1 MIRRDVAIVGAGPA
15 GCAAAVQCAR
25 LGADVLLMDATGR
38 AGGLVRNGFL
48 VENYPGTGGPISGEG
63 LARRLEDH
71 VARFGVEVARRR
83 ALRVSPEPA
92 GWSIRT
98 DEGDVPARC
107 VIVAT
112 GTEPVRLEAAGA
124 AGLAGDRLF
133 HEVRDLLARFPSPGR
148 VAVIGGGEA
157 AFDYSLSLAAAGAA
171 VTVLVRGDRPKAR
184 GALAAAVRSAAAVE
198 VRTGA
203 RIVAMSRAPDGVVVS
218 VEGASGAS
226 RLEAGCVLA
235 AVGRLASLP
244 AGDGGTLTE
253 APGLFICGDARR
265 GALGQVGI
273 AVGDGLAA
281 AASAVAALARDGT
294 R

>member
-25 LGADVLLMDATGR
+25 LGADVFLMDATGR

-48 VENYPGTGGPISGEG
+48 VENYPGTGGPIPGEE
-63 LARRLEDH
+63 LAARLERH
-71 VARFGVEVARRR
+71 VERFGVEVIRGR
-83 ALRVSPEPA
+83 ALRVSREGG

-98 DEGDVPARC
+98 DGGDVPARC

-112 GTEPVRLEAAGA
+112 GTEPLRLDADGA

-133 HEVRDLLARFPSPGR
+133 YEVRDLLAAFSAPGE

-157 AFDYSLSLAAAGAA
+157 AFDCSLSLAAAGAA
-171 VTVLVRGDRPKAR
+171 VTILVRGDRPRAA
-184 GALAAAVRSAAAVE
+184 GALAAAVDRAAAVE

-203 RIVAMSRAPDGVVVS
+203 RVVAMARAPSGVVVS
-218 VEGASGAS
+218 VEGAGGGS

-253 APGLFICGDARR
+253 GPGLFICGDARR

-281 AASAVAALARDGT
+281 AAAAVAALARDGT